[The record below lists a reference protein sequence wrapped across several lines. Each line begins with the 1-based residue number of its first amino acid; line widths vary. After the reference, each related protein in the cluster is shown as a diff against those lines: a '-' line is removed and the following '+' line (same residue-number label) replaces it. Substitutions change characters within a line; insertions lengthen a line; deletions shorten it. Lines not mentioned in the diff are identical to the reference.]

1 MTARR
6 PDGPTAGLITFDRG
20 DARANDGPT
29 ARRPD
34 GRTDNVRSRGRSR

>member
-6 PDGPTAGLITFDRG
+6 PDGRTNDRG